1 MAIITLTTDFG
12 LRDYYVGVIKG
23 AMLCQNPN
31 INIVD
36 ISHNIETY
44 DIVQA
49 SFIIKNTYKAFPK
62 GTIHIVSVNNFIN
75 TTKSFI
81 AIKHKDYY
89 FIGPDNGIFSLV
101 FEDKPTEVFRLETTD
116 ANRGFPLKDIFA
128 KAIHHITTDKP
139 FEEIG
144 EKVFQIQERITLQ
157 PVLSKSQIRGSVIFI
172 DNYENVIVNIPQV
185 LFEQVANKRRFEIF
199 FKRYDPITS
208 ICEHYSDVPVG
219 ETLCLFNSTG
229 YLEVSVN
236 LGKAASLHN
245 LKIDDTIQID
255 FF

>member
-12 LRDYYVGVIKG
+12 LHDYYVGVIKG
-23 AMLCQNPN
+23 AILCQNPN
-31 INIVD
+31 VNIVD
-36 ISHNIETY
+36 ISHNIDAY

-62 GTIHIVSVNNFIN
+62 DTVHIVSVNNFIN
-75 TTKSFI
+75 TEKSFI
-81 AIKHKDYY
+81 AIRHKGYY

-101 FEDKPTEVFRLETTD
+101 FEEKPTEVFQLDTTD
-116 ANRGFPLKDIFA
+116 ALRGFPLKDIFA
-128 KAIHHITTDKP
+128 KAVHHITSNKP

-144 EKVFQIQERITLQ
+144 EKVPRIQERITLQ
-157 PVLSKSQIRGSVIFI
+157 PVLSKSQIRGSVIHI
-172 DNYENVIVNIPQV
+172 DNYENVIVNIPFV
-185 LFEQVANKRRFEIF
+185 LFEQIASGRRFEIF

-208 ICEHYSDVPVG
+208 ICEHYNDVPVG

-229 YLEVSVN
+229 YLEISVN

>member
-12 LRDYYVGVIKG
+12 LSDYYVGVIKG

-31 INIVD
+31 LNIID
-36 ISHNIETY
+36 ISHNVKTY

-49 SFIIKNTYKAFPK
+49 SFIIKNTYRAFPK
-62 GTIHIVSVNNFIN
+62 GTVHIVSVNNFIN
-75 TTKSFI
+75 TLKSFI
-81 AIKHKDYY
+81 VIRHKGHF
-89 FIGPDNGIFSLV
+89 FIGPDNGLFSLV
-101 FEDKPTEVFRLETTD
+101 FEDKPTEVYRLTD
-116 ANRGFPLKDIFA
+116 TDEYRYFPLKDIFA
-128 KAIHHITTDKP
+128 NAVRHITSDQP

-144 EKVFQIQERITLQ
+144 QKVFQIQERITLQ
-157 PVLSKSQIRGSVIFI
+157 PVVSKSQIRGSVIHI
-172 DNYENVIVNIPQV
+172 DNYENVIVNIPRV
-185 LFEQVANKRRFEIF
+185 LFEQVAEGRKFELF

-208 ICEHYSDVPVG
+208 ICKHYSDVSVG

-229 YLEVSVN
+229 YLEISVN

>member
-1 MAIITLTTDFG
+1 MAIITLTSDFG
-12 LRDYYVGVIKG
+12 LSDYYVGVIKG
-23 AMLCQNPN
+23 AILCQNPN
-31 INIVD
+31 LNIVD
-36 ISHNIETY
+36 ISHNIKTY

-49 SFIIKNTYKAFPK
+49 SFIIKNTYRAFPK
-62 GTIHIVSVNNFIN
+62 GTIHVVSVNNFIN
-75 TTKSFI
+75 TKKSFI
-81 AIKHKDYY
+81 AIQHKDHY
-89 FIGPDNGIFSLV
+89 FIGPDNGLFSLV
-101 FEDKPTEVFRLETTD
+101 FEDKPTTVYRLNDTD
-116 ANRGFPLKDIFA
+116 DYQYFPLKDIFA
-128 KAIHHITTDKP
+128 NAIGHITSDKP

-144 EKVFQIQERITLQ
+144 QKVLQIQERITLQ
-157 PVLSKSQIRGSVIFI
+157 PVVSKSQIRGSVIHI

-185 LFEQVANKRRFEIF
+185 LFEQVAVGRKFELF

-208 ICEHYSDVPVG
+208 ICTHYSDVPVG

-229 YLEVSVN
+229 YLEISVN

>member
-12 LRDYYVGVIKG
+12 LSDYYVGVIKG

-31 INIVD
+31 LNIID
-36 ISHNIETY
+36 ISHNVKTY

-49 SFIIKNTYKAFPK
+49 SFITKNTYRAFPK
-62 GTIHIVSVNNFIN
+62 GTVHIVSVNNFIN
-75 TTKSFI
+75 TLKSFI
-81 AIKHKDYY
+81 VIRHKGHF
-89 FIGPDNGIFSLV
+89 FIGPDNGLFSLV
-101 FEDKPTEVFRLETTD
+101 FEDKPTEVYRLTD
-116 ANRGFPLKDIFA
+116 TDESRYFPLKDIFA
-128 KAIHHITTDKP
+128 NAVRHITSDQP

-144 EKVFQIQERITLQ
+144 QKVFQIQERITLQ
-157 PVLSKSQIRGSVIFI
+157 PVVSKSQIRGSVIHI
-172 DNYENVIVNIPQV
+172 DNYENVIVNIPRV
-185 LFEQVANKRRFEIF
+185 LFEQVAEGRKFELF

-208 ICEHYSDVPVG
+208 ICKHYSDVSVG

-229 YLEVSVN
+229 YLEISVN